1 MKINTISRYLIL
13 TTVFLVPFYF
23 LRFKILGIPTNV
35 FEVAVLVSAASIAF
49 KRPYHSV
56 GWWPWLLSGVAL
68 LTAIFSPDPRVALG
82 IFKGW
87 FLIPTLFAWA
97 IVQVFNAHNI
107 NRLRLP
113 LLASASIVSIW
124 AILQKAG
131 VVTALFYQA
140 GDASFTAYLSEG
152 RAFGPFESPN
162 YLAMYLV
169 PVFFMV
175 LPLIWAK
182 VKLWQKT
189 LTIFA
194 VALILLAVF
203 FSLSR
208 GGGAA
213 MGVGLIVYLLISGL
227 KKYRS
232 YSIKYLAA
240 AALTLI
246 IALNISYY
254 ILAPR
259 VQSKT
264 GGDAIRQEILDYSL
278 KLARQ
283 NPLWGVGLGNF
294 QEAVRRSSTGH
305 ASFQTYALPF
315 ALHPHNLLLALWL
328 NLGLAG
334 LAVFLVIIY
343 RIIKNLAGHPETATL
358 AAALAAILVH
368 GLFDTTYFK
377 NDLSAVFWLIF
388 AISCLLASQNTN
400 LKSQNHISKT

>member
-1 MKINTISRYLIL
+1 MKNAIFRYLIL

-23 LRFKILGIPTNV
+23 LRFQILGIPTNV
-35 FEVAVLVSAASIAF
+35 FEVAVLASATSIAF
-49 KRPYHSV
+49 KRPYRSI
-56 GWWPWLLSGVAL
+56 GWWPWLLSGTAL

-87 FLIPTLFAWA
+87 FFIPTLFAWA
-97 IVQVFNAHNI
+97 IVQIFNAHNT
-107 NRLRLP
+107 NRLRFP
-113 LLASASIVSIW
+113 LLASASIVSVW
-124 AILQKAG
+124 AILQKVG

-140 GDASFTAYLSEG
+140 GDASFGAYLSEG

-169 PVFFMV
+169 PVFFIV
-175 LPLIWAK
+175 LPLAWSK
-182 VKLWQKT
+182 VKLWKKI
-189 LTIFA
+189 LGSICI
-194 VALILLAVF
+194 VLILLAVF
-203 FSLSR
+203 SSASR
-208 GGGAA
+208 GGGVAF
-213 MGVGLIVYLLISGL
+213 GTGLIVYLLAIGL

-232 YSIKYLAA
+232 YNLKYLAA

-254 ILAPR
+254 ILAAR
-259 VQSKT
+259 LQSPA

-278 KLARQ
+278 KLTRQ
-283 NPLWGVGLGNF
+283 NPLAGVGLGNF
-294 QEAVRRSSTGH
+294 QEAIRQISIGH

-334 LAVFLVIIY
+334 LVVFLAVVY
-343 RIIKNLAGHPETATL
+343 RILKNLAGHPDAATL
-358 AAALAAILVH
+358 AAALTAILVH

-388 AISCLLASQNTN
+388 AIILISSQYDSK
-400 LKSQNHISKT
+400 KSQNHTSGV